1 MKGKIEIRGLGGS
14 YGMEKLIL
22 YKMKKKMGKPTII
35 TKTFPK
41 NDNSWNLEVKNFF
54 DTIDKKTKVVSDLN
68 NAIENMKIINRSY
81 KNYYDNN

>member
-1 MKGKIEIRGLGGS
+1 
-14 YGMEKLIL
+14 
-22 YKMKKKMGKPTII
+22 MGKPTII